1 MVTRDYTINLHKRL
15 HLAET
20 DAKDHAARVDD
31 ITASGR
37 ATARSAA
44 LLCGATDSPREAAV
58 RSQRPSKSP
67 AALGASARAKTRSK
81 RPFTPFE
88 N

>member
-1 MVTRDYTINLHKRL
+1 MQKR
-15 HLAET
+15 T
-20 DAKDHAARVDD
+20 
-31 ITASGR
+31 SPPGR
-37 ATARSAA
+37 ICAPSAA
-44 LLCGATDSPREAAV
+44 LGCGATDSPREAAV
-58 RSQRPSKSP
+58 RFRVPNKSP